1 MDEKHTNP
9 SGKKAKWGIKDIA
22 KAVIHQISADNLAI
36 IAAGMAF
43 FFFLSIFPAII
54 AMISLYGLIVDPQE
68 AHQQMSQLS
77 SFLPEQ
83 VQHLIQKQSSRV
95 SSMSGSRL
103 SWGVILSILI
113 GLWSS
118 HKGIRAMFKAIDIAY
133 DIENN
138 RNFFKKNGL
147 ALLFTLIGVV
157 LVIIILAVIVVF
169 PSLSNHLDLHGIM
182 NAILSWG
189 RWVILG
195 FIIVFYIGAIYKFG
209 PARDYHGHKWLSPG
223 AFVATI
229 LWLLA
234 SWGFSLFINNVS
246 NFNRIY
252 GSLAAIIIL
261 MLWFFLSGFIILLGA
276 EINEQVVEKA

>member
-1 MDEKHTNP
+1 M
-9 SGKKAKWGIKDIA
+9 GIKKIA

-36 IAAGMAF
+36 LAAGMAF

-54 AMISLYGLIVDPQE
+54 AMLSLYGLIVDPQE

-77 SFLPEQ
+77 SFLPQQ
-83 VQHLIQKQSSRV
+83 VEHLIQTQLSRV
-95 SSMSGSRL
+95 SSISGSSL

-113 GLWSS
+113 ALWSS
-118 HKGIRAMFKAIDIAY
+118 HKGIRAMFKAIDIVY

-147 ALLFTLIGVV
+147 ALLFTLIGIV
-157 LVIIILAVIVVF
+157 LVIISLAVIVVF
-169 PSLSNHLDLHGIM
+169 PSLTNHLDLHGIM
-182 NAILSWG
+182 SVMVTWG

-209 PARDYHGHKWLSPG
+209 PARDYHGHKWLNPG
-223 AFVATI
+223 AFMATI

-234 SWGFSLFINNVS
+234 SWGFSLFINNIS

-252 GSLAAIIIL
+252 GSLAAIVIL
-261 MLWFFLSGFIILLGA
+261 MLWFFLTGFIILLGA
-276 EINEQVVEKA
+276 EINKHVVKKA